1 MLKIT
6 VEGVY
11 ESDIGSGQKKYE
23 NFNYTFELS
32 REKEEG
38 VDTHVLRRIVPYLI
52 SKDKNKA
59 KVPCSRIK
67 SYLITNVE
75 KLDKKSTLLGKDIL
89 ELSEWE
95 TQDLAC
101 LFDLY
106 EAPIAGKMSIVS
118 LRYKTAEAYLKKV
131 LKVPMKTALEKAN
144 LEFYKQL
151 PDGTF
156 KLDFGNEKLLVNIPD
171 GYFEKEEEKKK
182 EKRSLSFFQK
192 AGQAVANA
200 VLSATGN
207 QTIPPATPNG
217 QQAPQQGQ
225 GRPQGQQGG
234 FPSIKD
240 FTK

>member
-32 REKEEG
+32 REKAEG
-38 VDTHVLRRIVPYLI
+38 VDTHVMRRIVPYMI
-52 SKDKNKA
+52 AKDKNKV
-59 KVPCSRIK
+59 KIPYSRIK

-75 KLDKKSTLLGKDIL
+75 KIDKKSTLLGKDIL
-89 ELSEWE
+89 ELNEWE

-106 EAPIAGKMSIVS
+106 EVPIAGKMSIVS

-144 LEFYKQL
+144 LAFYKQL
-151 PDGTF
+151 SDGTF

-182 EKRSLSFFQK
+182 EKVGLSFFQK

-200 VLSATGN
+200 VLNATGN
-207 QTIPPATPNG
+207 TPIVSPQGDEGNG
-217 QQAPQQGQ
+217 ET
-225 GRPQGQQGG
+225 GQQGG
-234 FPSIKD
+234 FPSLND
-240 FTK
+240 LTK

>member
-38 VDTHVLRRIVPYLI
+38 VDTHVLRRIIPYMI
-52 SKDKNKA
+52 SKDKSK
-59 KVPCSRIK
+59 KGIPYSRIK
-67 SYLITNVE
+67 NYLITNIE
-75 KLDKKSTLLGKDIL
+75 KLEKKSTLLGKDIL
-89 ELSEWE
+89 TLDEWE

-106 EAPIAGKMSIVS
+106 EVPTTGKMSIVS
-118 LRYKTAEAYLKKV
+118 LRNKTAEAYLKKV
-131 LKVPMKTALEKAN
+131 LKVPMKTALDKMQLA
-144 LEFYKQL
+144 FYKQL

-171 GYFEKEEEKKK
+171 GYFEKENEKKK
-182 EKRSLSFFQK
+182 EKIGLSFFQK

-200 VLSATGN
+200 VLNATGN
-207 QTIPPATPNG
+207 NPVPPAD
-217 QQAPQQGQ
+217 QQGEGGQ
-225 GRPQGQQGG
+225 GS
-234 FPSIKD
+234 FPDIND
-240 FTK
+240 LTK